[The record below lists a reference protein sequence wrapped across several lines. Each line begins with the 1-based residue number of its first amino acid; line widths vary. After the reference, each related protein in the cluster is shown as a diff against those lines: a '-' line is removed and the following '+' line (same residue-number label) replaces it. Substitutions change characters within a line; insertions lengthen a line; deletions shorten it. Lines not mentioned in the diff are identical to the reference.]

1 MMKTI
6 RETTSMVALGSAS
19 EERDAVK
26 AAFQEVQ
33 SSFETFC
40 LLAGIEAF
48 QDLLEEEAADLCGER
63 HQRHEDRQGRRWGKA
78 RSPVAFHGGRVDIE
92 RPRVRTPDG
101 QQELE
106 LPSLAAGQREDWLGR
121 WAMNQ
126 MLINVSTRR
135 FRRSVRLPDGDV
147 ASGRG
152 DGTSKSAVSRKF
164 VALSSAKLKDW
175 LASDL
180 SSLDLLAIQIDG
192 LHVQEDLILVAAVG
206 IDAMGEKHP
215 LGLVEGA
222 TENAA
227 TVQALLDNLVER
239 GLDPAV
245 VRLFIIDG
253 AKALS
258 KAIRRTF
265 GRNTPIQRCQVHKAR
280 NIAERLP
287 KEAHATMRKAL
298 RQAWEMEDAA
308 RAEQLI
314 RNLARR
320 LDKEWPGI
328 AATILEG
335 IDEILCVVRLPKDL
349 RRSLA
354 CTNIIEN
361 MNGTIRQVTRN
372 VKRWRDASMALRWTA
387 AGMMEAKKGFRRLK
401 AYKQLPKLRD
411 ALLALKA
418 ARATT
423 LADHSNLANRGEA
436 A

>member
-19 EERDAVK
+19 QERDAVK

-33 SSFETFC
+33 SSFENFC

-63 HQRHEDRQGRRWGKA
+63 HQRHEDRRGRRWGKA
-78 RSPVAFHGGRVDIE
+78 RSPVAFHGGRIDIE

-106 LPSLAAGQREDWLGR
+106 LPSFGAGQREDWLGR

-147 ASGRG
+147 TSIKG

-227 TVQALLDNLVER
+227 TVQALLDNLVAR

-265 GRNTPIQRCQVHKAR
+265 GKNTPIQRCQVHTIRTQSSNWCRIVSAPWR
-280 NIAERLP
+280 RTAQWNDMADLQCVFSDDDALDDELEDGLP
-287 KEAHATMRKAL
+287 LGKRGVLQSCRDAFAKG
-298 RQAWEMEDAA
+298 RQACHH
-308 RAEQLI
+308 LP
-314 RNLARR
+314 R
-320 LDKEWPGI
+320 LG
-328 AATILEG
+328 A
-335 IDEILCVVRLPKDL
+335 LP
-349 RRSLA
+349 A
-354 CTNIIEN
+354 
-361 MNGTIRQVTRN
+361 
-372 VKRWRDASMALRWTA
+372 
-387 AGMMEAKKGFRRLK
+387 
-401 AYKQLPKLRD
+401 
-411 ALLALKA
+411 
-418 ARATT
+418 
-423 LADHSNLANRGEA
+423 
-436 A
+436 

>member
-1 MMKTI
+1 
-6 RETTSMVALGSAS
+6 
-19 EERDAVK
+19 
-26 AAFQEVQ
+26 
-33 SSFETFC
+33 
-40 LLAGIEAF
+40 
-48 QDLLEEEAADLCGER
+48 
-63 HQRHEDRQGRRWGKA
+63 
-78 RSPVAFHGGRVDIE
+78 
-92 RPRVRTPDG
+92 
-101 QQELE
+101 
-106 LPSLAAGQREDWLGR
+106 
-121 WAMNQ
+121 
-126 MLINVSTRR
+126 
-135 FRRSVRLPDGDV
+135 
-147 ASGRG
+147 
-152 DGTSKSAVSRKF
+152 VSRKF

-206 IDAMGEKHP
+206 IDATGEKHP

-287 KEAHATMRKAL
+287 KEAHATVRKAL

-335 IDEILCVVRLPKDL
+335 LDEILCVVRLGLPKDL

-387 AGMMEAKKGFRRLK
+387 AGMMEAKKGFRRLM
-401 AYKQLPKLRD
+401 AYKQLPTLKA
-411 ALLALKA
+411 ALLAHQA
-418 ARATT
+418 AHSATAT
-423 LADHSNLANRGEA
+423 SDSGLACKGEA

>member
-1 MMKTI
+1 
-6 RETTSMVALGSAS
+6 
-19 EERDAVK
+19 
-26 AAFQEVQ
+26 
-33 SSFETFC
+33 
-40 LLAGIEAF
+40 
-48 QDLLEEEAADLCGER
+48 
-63 HQRHEDRQGRRWGKA
+63 
-78 RSPVAFHGGRVDIE
+78 VAFHGGRIDIE
-92 RPRVRTPDG
+92 RVRTPDG

-106 LPSLAAGQREDWLGR
+106 LPSFGAGQREDWLGR

-147 ASGRG
+147 TSIKG

-287 KEAHATMRKAL
+287 KEAHATVRKAL

-335 IDEILCVVRLPKDL
+335 LDEILCVVRLGLPKDL

-387 AGMMEAKKGFRRLK
+387 AGMMEAKKGFRRLM
-401 AYKQLPKLRD
+401 AYKQLPTLKA
-411 ALLALKA
+411 ALLAHQA
-418 ARATT
+418 AHSATAT
-423 LADHSNLANRGEA
+423 SDSGLACKGEA